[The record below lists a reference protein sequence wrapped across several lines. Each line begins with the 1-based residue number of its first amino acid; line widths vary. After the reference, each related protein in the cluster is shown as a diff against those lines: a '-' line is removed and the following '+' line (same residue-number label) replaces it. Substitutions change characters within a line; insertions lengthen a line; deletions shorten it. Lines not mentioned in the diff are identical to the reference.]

1 MLPDP
6 RHGRLQAAD
15 VPIPRAW
22 RTPCGGGFQRRAPF
36 QRRGVLL
43 LREVDRAH
51 RMCGELAGCSSDHR
65 NRDFVEHDLAL
76 MLRQRIPGIAQGY
89 EDLDDHERLR
99 QGVKAIPR
107 RSRAALPH
115 D

>member
-1 MLPDP
+1 MPWTLEP
-6 RHGRLQAAD
+6 GAAALQALIAKGKGQHNLSSD
-15 VPIPRAW
+15 
-22 RTPCGGGFQRRAPF
+22 G
-36 QRRGVLL
+36 GVLL